1 MAQLGEIRR
10 SQAVSTY
17 GPGALIP
24 VEEASYMVVGLDS
37 WDVDDIGLDIKEPR
51 LERLLGVSGFKLPPS
66 SDSDDHRARDLPVVR
81 FPRVYSCSGCH
92 TLGRYRDIAG
102 IDKHC
107 AICGHRLVTSR
118 FIVVCEAG
126 HTSDF
131 PYHRW
136 AHREDH
142 QPEGPSHRLSLR
154 AEGRSASLSDVFVEC
169 SCGAR
174 RSLGG
179 ALGKNALRGV
189 CGCNGNQPWLRG
201 SDPEKCDLQPRGVQR
216 GASNVW
222 QPVTESALSIPPW
235 SKEAGRFVDR
245 YWTAIK
251 HFPEATLAASVA
263 DMIEDHV
270 IALDPVEVV
279 AVIHERRRLGA
290 GEPPTAVSLREQEH
304 QALNRGASDDG
315 RRPDFVCLHPA
326 ATEGVPAPI
335 ADLRLVTRLRE
346 VRALTGFYR
355 LVTPRP
361 GDATA
366 PLSRQPTRWLPAIE
380 VSGEGIFI
388 GLDLERVRSWE
399 SLESVRSRISKLGG
413 ASDSEGAPLPAERV
427 PTARRVLVHTLA
439 HALIDQWS
447 LDCGYPAASL
457 RERLYV
463 GNEMAGVLIY
473 TATSDSAG
481 SLGGVVGMAKG
492 GRFSTSL
499 REALARSAWCSN
511 DPLCIESGNSGV
523 EGRNL
528 GACHSCCLLPET
540 SCELSNSLL
549 DRGVLIGAPD
559 GCVGF
564 FEDLPGD

>member
-37 WDVDDIGLDIKEPR
+37 WDVEYMGLDLREPR
-51 LERLLGVSGFKLPPS
+51 LEQLLGVPGFKLPPS
-66 SDSDDHRARDLPVVR
+66 SDSDDHNARDLPVVR

-92 TLGRYRDIAG
+92 ALGRYRDLAG

-126 HTSDF
+126 HATDF

-136 AHREDH
+136 VHRGDH
-142 QPEGPSHRLSLR
+142 QPEGSAHRLRLR
-154 AEGRSASLSDVFVEC
+154 AEGRSASLSDISVEC

-174 RSLGG
+174 GSLGG

-189 CGCNGNQPWLRG
+189 SICSGNQPWLRG
-201 SDPEKCDLQPRGVQR
+201 SDPVKCDLQPRGVQR

-245 YWTAIK
+245 YWMAIK
-251 HFPEATLAASVA
+251 HIPEAALASSVA
-263 DMIEDHV
+263 EMINDHGLP
-270 IALDPVEVV
+270 LDPVEVL
-279 AVIHERRRLGA
+279 AVFQERRRLAA
-290 GEPPTAVSLREQEH
+290 GDPPTAVGLREQEH
-304 QALNRGASDDG
+304 EALQRGAIDDG
-315 RRPDFVCLHPA
+315 RRQDFVCLHPA
-326 ATEGVPAPI
+326 ATELVLAPV

-355 LVTPRP
+355 LAAPKP
-361 GDATA
+361 GEATA
-366 PLSRQPTRWLPAIE
+366 PLSRQPLRWLPAIE
-380 VSGEGIFI
+380 VSGEGIFV

-399 SLESVRSRISKLGG
+399 SLEPVRTRISKLGG
-413 ASDSEGAPLPAERV
+413 ATDSEGTPLPPDRV
-427 PTARRVLVHTLA
+427 PTARRVLLHTLA

-463 GNEMAGVLIY
+463 GHDMAGLLIY

-499 REALARSAWCSN
+499 SEALSRAAWCSN
-511 DPLCIESGNSGV
+511 DPLCMESGTSGV

-528 GACHSCCLLPET
+528 GACHSCSLLPET

-559 GCVGF
+559 GCTGF
-564 FEDLPGD
+564 FEDLMAG